1 VERKPLEPVKHPPFL
16 PILLTAIL
24 LAAIGWTGLYFLVML
39 TDPDL
44 GPRWLF
50 YFLLTVAVTGTALP
64 LVAFLNR
71 RFATTPPA
79 DEGVLLRQTTWV
91 GIFFSLILWLQSGR
105 ILNAALAA
113 FLAVSLALIEAI
125 LRLNER
131 TRFNP
136 GKEEEH
142 V

>member
-1 VERKPLEPVKHPPFL
+1 MEPVKHPPFL
-16 PILLTAIL
+16 PILFTSIF
-24 LAAIGWTGLYFLVML
+24 LALAGWIGLYFLAML
-39 TDPDL
+39 TDPEL

-50 YFLLTVAVTGTALP
+50 YFALTVAVTGTALP

-71 RFATTPPA
+71 RFPTSPPA

-91 GIFFSLILWLQSGR
+91 GVYFSLLMWLQSGR
-105 ILNAALAA
+105 ILNSMLAA
-113 FLAVSLALIEAI
+113 FLAVSLALIEAV

-136 GKEEEH
+136 GKEEDNA
-142 V
+142 

>member
-1 VERKPLEPVKHPPFL
+1 VEHEKHPPFL
-16 PILLTAIL
+16 PILLTAIF
-24 LAAIGWTGLYFLVML
+24 LALVGWAGLYFLVML
-39 TDPDL
+39 TDPEL

-50 YFLLTVAVTGTALP
+50 YFLLTMAVTGTALP

-71 RFATTPPA
+71 RFPTTPPA

-91 GIFFSLILWLQSGR
+91 GVYFSLLMWLQSGR
-105 ILNAALAA
+105 ILNTMLAA
-113 FLAVSLALIEAI
+113 FLAVSLALIEAV

-136 GKEEEH
+136 GKEEDNA
-142 V
+142 

>member
-1 VERKPLEPVKHPPFL
+1 MEPVKHPPFL
-16 PILLTAIL
+16 PILFTSIIL
-24 LAAIGWTGLYFLVML
+24 ALAGWVGLYFLVML
-39 TDPDL
+39 TDPEL

-71 RFATTPPA
+71 RFPTTPPA
-79 DEGVLLRQTTWV
+79 DEGILLRQTTWV
-91 GIFFSLILWLQSGR
+91 GVYFSLIMWLQSGR
-105 ILNAALAA
+105 ILNPAMAA
-113 FLAVSLALIEAI
+113 FLAVSLALIEAV

-136 GKEEEH
+136 GKEEDN